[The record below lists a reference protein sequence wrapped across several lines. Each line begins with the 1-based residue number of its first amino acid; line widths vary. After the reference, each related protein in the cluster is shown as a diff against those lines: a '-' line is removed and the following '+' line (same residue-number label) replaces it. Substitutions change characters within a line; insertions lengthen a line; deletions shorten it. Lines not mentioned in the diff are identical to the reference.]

1 MPFVVV
7 HSPEEWSAQFGS
19 DSRTVLTIG
28 NLDGVHLGHQQI
40 IKHVVERAHCE
51 GHTAA
56 ALTFWPH
63 PLRIVR
69 PEIAPPLIETLS
81 QRLSRL
87 ESLGLDVV
95 FVLPFDH
102 SVASL
107 APADFVRRILVD
119 TMHARTVCVGE
130 NFRFGHRQ
138 AGNVE
143 VLRELGSAAGP
154 GSDFEVDDV
163 SPVILRGVIVSS
175 SAIRAAV
182 SNGHIPQAARL
193 LGRPFSLAGEIHTGT
208 GTGRRFVFPTLN
220 LSTEQELL
228 PARGVYATETLLR
241 GKTYRSATNVG
252 IRPTFDGSKLAI
264 ESHLFD
270 FSDEVT
276 SGPMELR
283 FWLRLRD
290 EKKFSGPEAL
300 RSQIQQDISRTV
312 SFFSRLDAARRLC
325 AHSSRP

>member
-1 MPFVVV
+1 MPSIVV
-7 HSPEEWSAQFGS
+7 HSPEGWSAQFGA

-28 NLDGVHLGHQQI
+28 NFDGVHLGHQQI
-40 IKHVVERAHCE
+40 IKGVVACARRERDI
-51 GHTAA
+51 AA

-63 PLRIVR
+63 PLRVVR
-69 PEIAPPLIETLS
+69 PEIAPPLIETLP
-81 QRLSRL
+81 QRLTHL
-87 ESLGLDVV
+87 ESFGLDAV

-107 APADFVRRILVD
+107 SPNDFVRRILVD

-138 AGNVE
+138 AGNVQ
-143 VLRELGSAAGP
+143 VLREIGHALDRDASF
-154 GSDFEVDDV
+154 DVQCV

-175 SAIRAAV
+175 SAIRTAI
-182 SNGHIPQAARL
+182 SNGHMAHAARL
-193 LGRPFSLAGEIHTGT
+193 LGRPFSLAGEIRSGT

-220 LSTEQELL
+220 LSTRQELL
-228 PARGVYATETLLR
+228 PARGVYATETLVSGR
-241 GKTYRSATNVG
+241 AYRSATNVG

-276 SGPMELR
+276 SGQMEVR

-300 RSQIQQDISRTV
+300 RAQIQQDIARTR
-312 SFFSRLDAARRLC
+312 SFFARLDAARRLC
-325 AHSSRP
+325 RRP